1 MTTLTTG
8 IRRLIFPLP
17 DLILEHIR
25 LPSRRSDLFL
35 NFRLCRHGELW
46 IVEQMIVVQ
55 RGFRNPD
62 SGAIVGRYF
71 VDVEVIKGMCVSY

>member
-25 LPSRRSDLFL
+25 LLSRRSDLFL
-35 NFRLCRHGELW
+35 NFRLCRHGELQML
-46 IVEQMIVVQ
+46 EQTIVVQ
-55 RGFRNPD
+55 RGFMIDDR
-62 SGAIVGRYF
+62 STFR
-71 VDVEVIKGMCVSY
+71 